1 MLTLIMIDMSRVTS
15 GFGASLSGDAYKAF
29 KTGIEVKDPEEK
41 VKDPLIETKRVL
53 KVVRKPQDQ

>member
-1 MLTLIMIDMSRVTS
+1 MIDMSRVTS
-15 GFGASLSGDAYKAF
+15 GFGASLSGDAYKAL

-41 VKDPLIETKRVL
+41 VKEPLIEIKRVL

>member
-1 MLTLIMIDMSRVTS
+1 
-15 GFGASLSGDAYKAF
+15 LSGDAYKAL

-41 VKDPLIETKRVL
+41 VKEPLIETKRVL